1 MEKRAT
7 IKIAV
12 DTGMTILLLLL
23 MAYELVGRE
32 AHEWLGAGMFALFIA
47 HHCLNWRWSRS
58 LLRGKYPPMRI
69 LQTVLAGLVF
79 LTMLG
84 SLVSAVLVSREVFAF
99 LPISGGRELGRTLHM
114 LSAYWG
120 FVLLS
125 LHLGLHW
132 GAMLRRAGRLLRGP
146 SRLRTI
152 ALRIAG
158 AAIAIYGAYAFLQ
171 RGIPGYLFLQ
181 SQFVFFDFE
190 EPLIFFFLDYLAAMG
205 LFVWLGHWLTKAM
218 LRRQGKRGRGIEPG

>member
-1 MEKRAT
+1 MARGGDVCPVHRAP
-7 IKIAV
+7 
-12 DTGMTILLLLL
+12 LH
-23 MAYELVGRE
+23 ELEVE
-32 AHEWLGAGMFALFIA
+32 QEPA
-47 HHCLNWRWSRS
+47 
-58 LLRGKYPPMRI
+58 RGKYPPMRI

-132 GAMLRRAGRLLRGP
+132 GA
-146 SRLRTI
+146 I
-152 ALRIAG
+152 AT
-158 AAIAIYGAYAFLQ
+158 YGAYAFLQ